1 VRSPAGVRT
10 CRDAASV
17 EIIMQSDLK
26 ADTEVAPDWPSR
38 SGRAAGVEGL
48 SGRIRLNVGDTIV
61 GRLNVASNG
70 AVEILPDG
78 EAEASL
84 IADTPQTLV
93 GLLGGEKHPVVARL
107 QGQIS
112 TSGDTAFAI
121 RTFLGL
127 QAGSPWSGLVPRS

>member
-1 VRSPAGVRT
+1 
-10 CRDAASV
+10 
-17 EIIMQSDLK
+17 MQKNTTSATDDL
-26 ADTEVAPDWPSR
+26 AQDWPTRRGQTS
-38 SGRAAGVEGL
+38 GVEGL
-48 SGRIRLNVGDTIV
+48 SGHIRLNVGSNII
-61 GRLNVASNG
+61 GRLKVEPNG
-70 AVEILPDG
+70 SVEILPDG

-107 QGQIS
+107 QGHIL
-112 TSGDTAFAI
+112 TDGDVGFVI